1 MIMRIYSTAFL
12 EGGEIPI
19 KNTQEAEDL
28 SPELVFEDIPSE
40 TKSLVLISDDPDA
53 PDPQA
58 PKLLWLHWLV
68 VNLPAT
74 CTGLAEGIK
83 TLPSPAIAGVNDCDE
98 QGWSGPRPPIGVHR
112 YYFHL
117 YALDKTLDVKPGFR
131 RADVEAAMQGHV
143 IAEAQTFGTYILTSN
158 R

>member
-1 MIMRIYSTAFL
+1 MRIYSTAFP

-98 QGWSGPRPPIGVHR
+98 QGWSI
-112 YYFHL
+112 
-117 YALDKTLDVKPGFR
+117 D
-131 RADVEAAMQGHV
+131 
-143 IAEAQTFGTYILTSN
+143 N
-158 R
+158 RQPT